1 MPLWGD
7 SEKKGYYMGGVPP
20 RGVTSLSHILG
31 APVLR
36 SNMERQTPHPC
47 WLVSRPVGLTEGL
60 WAGSTWEECEN
71 ICLLLRQDRERRL
84 KMCRWL
90 TGFMQTP
97 LPNLSEPPAPFSSCC
112 SSTQE
117 QELPWLKK
125 ELSQET
131 QTQIKSKV
139 ESECVGVGGRINNFS
154 DKSKLYK
161 IVQY

>member
-1 MPLWGD
+1 
-7 SEKKGYYMGGVPP
+7 MGGDPP
-20 RGVTSLSHILG
+20 RGVNSLSHILG

-97 LPNLSEPPAPFSSCC
+97 LPNLSEASSPIFFMLQLHTGARAAMTEERAQPRDTN
-112 SSTQE
+112 SN
-117 QELPWLKK
+117 
-125 ELSQET
+125 
-131 QTQIKSKV
+131 QIQS
-139 ESECVGVGGRINNFS
+139 GI
-154 DKSKLYK
+154 
-161 IVQY
+161 